1 MFHNLYTMPRPRKC
15 RKIRGN
21 FDVYYYKPK
30 GVGLSD
36 LEEVQLELD
45 EMEALR
51 LVDFE
56 EMNMDEAAKK
66 MKISKP
72 TICRLTNSGRKKLAD
87 AVCNGKAIS
96 IQNYFLTNNN
106 MPNQD
111 GKGPNGEGPKT
122 GRQMGKCEG
131 AKKEAGQG
139 RGRGA
144 GRGRGMGRGR
154 RN

>member
-1 MFHNLYTMPRPRKC
+1 MPRPRKC

-30 GVGLSD
+30 GVGLRD

-51 LVDFE
+51 LIDYKG
-56 EMNMDEAAKK
+56 MNMDEAAGE
-66 MKISKP
+66 MKISRP
-72 TICRLTNSGRKKLAD
+72 TICRLANSGRQKLAD
-87 AVCNGKAIS
+87 AVCNGKAIL

-106 MPNQD
+106 MPNFD
-111 GKGPNGEGPKT
+111 GKGPDGKGPKT
-122 GRQMGKCEG
+122 GRQRGKCEG
-131 AKKEAGQG
+131 AK
-139 RGRGA
+139 GA
-144 GRGRGMGRGR
+144 GAAAGSRRGRGMGRRTGQGRGR